1 MGFWAGFSNQMNINK
16 EARARKEEAT
26 SAREFS
32 AEQSEMDRE
41 QRRQEIAATLRQ
53 RRQEA
58 VVAAAA
64 SRGLTV
70 GGTAV
75 GVSAG
80 GVRPVGSGS
89 AVAGSVT
96 ATPTNT
102 VVKEGGLAVDTGP
115 TVSTE
120 AVSGHYAD
128 IILND
133 FGANSEL
140 LAPFAALG
148 DSSMSEIFDAVD
160 TARVAYVEAGR
171 GTEFTPDV
179 VNNILSGVR
188 TTIKQGGTVQW
199 EDLAA
204 MAGLDEMSDEEKN
217 WINLSLGGPQST
229 VKTTILNTPP
239 QFPLP
244 VADIAKVT
252 EQATGSILNTLKSD
266 EVALSEKKTDGT
278 ISEEDAL
285 YLSEVSKAIGVI
297 EGNKGFVPGS
307 VIRKFGF
314 KAILPYILND
324 PRLLRGQLGGPWDDA
339 ISNRMFKTEA
349 DFDAA
354 YRSGLIESGTS
365 VYIGGQKLDVGS
377 KE

>member
-1 MGFWAGFSNQMNINK
+1 MGFWAGFANQMNIEK
-16 EARARKEEAT
+16 EAKARKEEVLSGRA
-26 SAREFS
+26 FN
-32 AEQSEMDRE
+32 AEQAEIDRE
-41 QRRQEIAATLRQ
+41 ERRKELAAALRQ

-75 GVSAG
+75 GVSVG

-96 ATPTNT
+96 ATPTT
-102 VVKEGGLAVDTGP
+102 TAVEEGGLAVDTGP

-160 TARVAYVEAGR
+160 TARVAYEEAGR

-229 VKTTILNTPP
+229 VKTTILSTPP

-244 VADIAKVT
+244 MEDIAKFKT
-252 EQATGSILNTLKSD
+252 AATGDLVTSLESLQITLDNKSRDDTITPEEATTASDVSRAIVAINENDGTVPNWVISQFGALTISPYIQNEPKLLYGNLGGAWDIARQRVFGTEEDVSNAIDAGTVKYGDTVVVAGRTFILNK
-266 EVALSEKKTDGT
+266 
-278 ISEEDAL
+278 
-285 YLSEVSKAIGVI
+285 
-297 EGNKGFVPGS
+297 
-307 VIRKFGF
+307 
-314 KAILPYILND
+314 
-324 PRLLRGQLGGPWDDA
+324 
-339 ISNRMFKTEA
+339 
-349 DFDAA
+349 
-354 YRSGLIESGTS
+354 
-365 VYIGGQKLDVGS
+365 
-377 KE
+377 

>member
-16 EARARKEEAT
+16 EASARKEEAT

-75 GVSAG
+75 GVSVG

-96 ATPTNT
+96 ATPTT
-102 VVKEGGLAVDTGP
+102 TAVEEGGLAVDTGP

-239 QFPLP
+239 KFPLP
-244 VADIAKVT
+244 MEDIAKFKT
-252 EQATGSILNTLKSD
+252 AATGDLVTSLESLQITLDNKSRDDTITPEEATTASDVSRAIVAINENDGTVPNWVISQFGALTISPYIQNEPKLLYGNLGGAWDIARQRVFGTEEDVSNAIDAGTVKYGDTVVVAGRTFILNK
-266 EVALSEKKTDGT
+266 
-278 ISEEDAL
+278 
-285 YLSEVSKAIGVI
+285 
-297 EGNKGFVPGS
+297 
-307 VIRKFGF
+307 
-314 KAILPYILND
+314 
-324 PRLLRGQLGGPWDDA
+324 
-339 ISNRMFKTEA
+339 
-349 DFDAA
+349 
-354 YRSGLIESGTS
+354 
-365 VYIGGQKLDVGS
+365 
-377 KE
+377 

>member
-1 MGFWAGFSNQMNINK
+1 MGFWAGFANQMNIEK
-16 EARARKEEAT
+16 EANARKEEVLSGRAFT
-26 SAREFS
+26 
-32 AEQSEMDRE
+32 AEQAEIDRE
-41 QRRQEIAATLRQ
+41 ERRKELAAALRQ

-64 SRGLTV
+64 SRNLTV
-70 GGTAV
+70 GGTTV
-75 GVSAG
+75 GIGAG

-96 ATPTNT
+96 ATPTTNA
-102 VVKEGGLAVDTGP
+102 VEEGGLAVDTGP

-160 TARVAYVEAGR
+160 TARVAYEEAGR

-204 MAGLDEMSDEEKN
+204 MAGLDEMSDEESN
-217 WINLSLGGPQST
+217 WINMQLGRPTT

-239 QFPLP
+239 KFPLP
-244 VADIAKVT
+244 IEEIAKFKT
-252 EQATGSILNTLKSD
+252 AATGDLVTSLESLQITLDNKSR
-266 EVALSEKKTDGT
+266 DGT
-278 ISEEDAL
+278 ITPEEATTASDVSRAIETINENDGTVPNWVISQFGALSISPYIQNEPKLLYGNLGGAWDIARQRVFGTEED
-285 YLSEVSKAIGVI
+285 VSNAIDAGTVNY
-297 EGNKGFVPGS
+297 GDTVVVAGRAF
-307 VIRKFGF
+307 
-314 KAILPYILND
+314 ILN
-324 PRLLRGQLGGPWDDA
+324 R
-339 ISNRMFKTEA
+339 
-349 DFDAA
+349 
-354 YRSGLIESGTS
+354 
-365 VYIGGQKLDVGS
+365 
-377 KE
+377 

>member
-1 MGFWAGFSNQMNINK
+1 MGFWAGFANQMNIEK
-16 EARARKEEAT
+16 EANARKEEVLSGRAFT
-26 SAREFS
+26 
-32 AEQSEMDRE
+32 AEQAEIDRE
-41 QRRQEIAATLRQ
+41 ERRKELAAALRQ

-64 SRGLTV
+64 SRNLTV
-70 GGTAV
+70 GGTTV
-75 GVSAG
+75 GIGAG

-96 ATPTNT
+96 ATPTTNA
-102 VVKEGGLAVDTGP
+102 VEEGGLAVDTGP

-160 TARVAYVEAGR
+160 TARVAYEEAGR

-204 MAGLDEMSDEEKN
+204 MAGLDEMSDEESN
-217 WINLSLGGPQST
+217 WINMQLGRPTT

-239 QFPLP
+239 KFPLP
-244 VADIAKVT
+244 IEDIAKFKT
-252 EQATGSILNTLKSD
+252 AATGDLVTSLESLQITLDNKSR
-266 EVALSEKKTDGT
+266 DGT
-278 ISEEDAL
+278 ITPEEATTASDVSRAIETINENDGTVPNWVISQFGALSISPYIQNEPKLLYGNLGGAWDIARQRVFGTEED
-285 YLSEVSKAIGVI
+285 VSNAIDAGTVNY
-297 EGNKGFVPGS
+297 GDTVVVAGRAF
-307 VIRKFGF
+307 
-314 KAILPYILND
+314 ILN
-324 PRLLRGQLGGPWDDA
+324 R
-339 ISNRMFKTEA
+339 
-349 DFDAA
+349 
-354 YRSGLIESGTS
+354 
-365 VYIGGQKLDVGS
+365 
-377 KE
+377 